1 MKGNQGFTLLEVV
14 IAMAIFSI
22 TALGI
27 TRLQIGTLQA
37 NAYAKRRTIAL
48 NFAQDKVEKVRS
60 GQACSAA
67 QLTYGSLTFA
77 LVCTTANGP
86 NNTQNVTVTV
96 SWSDP
101 TAQSVQI
108 QTRI

>member
-1 MKGNQGFTLLEVV
+1 MLEVLVAMV
-14 IAMAIFSI
+14 ILSI

-27 TRLQIGTLQA
+27 TRLQVGTIQA

-67 QLTYGSLTFA
+67 QITYGSLIFS

-101 TAQSVQI
+101 TTQSVQI

>member
-1 MKGNQGFTLLEVV
+1 MKGNQGFTLLEVMV
-14 IAMAIFSI
+14 AMVIFSI
-22 TALGI
+22 ASLGI
-27 TRLQIGTLQA
+27 ACLQVGTIQA
-37 NAYAKRRTIAL
+37 NAFAKRRTIAL

-60 GQACSAA
+60 GQACSGS
-67 QLTYGSLTFA
+67 QLTYGALNFSLA
-77 LVCTTANGP
+77 CVTASGP

-101 TAQSVQI
+101 TLQSVQI